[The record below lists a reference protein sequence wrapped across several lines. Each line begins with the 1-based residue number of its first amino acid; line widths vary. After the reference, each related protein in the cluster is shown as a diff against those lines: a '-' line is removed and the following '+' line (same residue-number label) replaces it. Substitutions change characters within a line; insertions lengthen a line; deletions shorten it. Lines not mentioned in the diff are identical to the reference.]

1 MFQRP
6 WHGEAGH
13 GSPWRVCG
21 EVLEAKAEPW
31 HKEKALPSGM
41 CVHECWCVCSYQHM
55 YTLIKLHLL
64 LPLKFYERGHMV
76 HYSAMACVC
85 VCIRACVHSQ
95 ACSALAPGVAEK
107 LSCRG
112 EPWSAGLWVSRPPQ
126 GPSLALG
133 PPGHEYIS
141 IHLRA
146 PIT

>member
-76 HYSAMACVC
+76 HDSAMACVC
-85 VCIRACVHSQ
+85 VYTCVCAQSGLLGTR
-95 ACSALAPGVAEK
+95 S
-107 LSCRG
+107 
-112 EPWSAGLWVSRPPQ
+112 WSG
-126 GPSLALG
+126 
-133 PPGHEYIS
+133 
-141 IHLRA
+141 
-146 PIT
+146 